1 MYLYINYKIKTMNI
15 SKGIIEKIL
24 DKLIDYE
31 CNEKVYKRAVDDFKD
46 IGWETIVKIMEFDT
60 SVQLNWFNRI
70 KSVYLIKT
78 NKL

>member
-1 MYLYINYKIKTMNI
+1 MNI

-31 CNEKVYKRAVDDFKD
+31 CNDRVYKEAVEDFKD
-46 IGWETIVKIMEFDT
+46 IGWKTIVKIMEFDT

-70 KSVYLIKT
+70 KSVHLIKT
-78 NKL
+78 NQL